1 MKRNLSLNILF
12 ICCLFTSALY
22 AKVPAFDSANTKKL
36 PPIRKFYVGTNT
48 DAGIFSTAT
57 IQKKEQLIN
66 PGGGY
71 NYTTVNSMGII
82 RFSYIINFGF
92 TFNFNLGRHF
102 GLFTGVDLKNIGF
115 IEHDNSGAT
124 VKRRTYNIGAPIG
137 IKIGNMADKGSYLFL
152 GVGEDVPVNYKEKKF
167 VIRNQKTKFNEW
179 FSNAT
184 PTLMPYA
191 FAGLALKNSISVKLQ
206 YYPGNFLNPNYTKN
220 GLQPYYGYDVHLMM
234 LSIGFPMRLG
244 KHKDIVTK
252 HVADLN
258 TATM

>member
-1 MKRNLSLNILF
+1 MKKNLLPSCFL
-12 ICCLFTSALY
+12 ICCFITSAAY
-22 AKVPAFDSANTKKL
+22 AKGPASDTANTKKL
-36 PPIRKFYVGTNT
+36 PPIRKFYVGAGT
-48 DAGIFSTAT
+48 DAGIFSTAS
-57 IQKKEQLIN
+57 IQKTGQVLN

-71 NYTTVNSMGII
+71 TNTTTNSTGII

-102 GLFTGVDLKNIGF
+102 GVYTGIDVKNIGF
-115 IEHDNSGAT
+115 IEHNNSSET

-152 GVGEDVPVNYKEKKF
+152 GAGADVPINYKEKEF
-167 VIRNQKTKFNEW
+167 VVRNQKTKFNEW

-184 PTLMPYA
+184 PSIMPYA
-191 FAGLALKNSISVKLQ
+191 FAGFSLKNSISFKLQ
-206 YYPGNFLNPNYTKN
+206 YYPNNFLNPNYTRS
-220 GLQPYYGYDVHLMM
+220 GAQPYYGYDVHIMM
-234 LSIGFPMRLG
+234 LSIGFPMHLG

-252 HVADLN
+252 HVTDLN